1 MALNPWQVES
11 IQAFYYIKC
20 PECKFD
26 TKEESNFED
35 HAIENHPLS
44 YELFGKKSVKE
55 EEFDFV
61 SIKEEQ
67 MSDCDETENNSEQ
80 FDFHYTEMVDDS
92 DLPEIG
98 EVKKELID
106 EHFGGEDHIIPDFDE
121 KETNCDQIETVDKKD
136 LPGFI
141 DVKNWSILGV
151 SKDNASDAGNGNSA
165 NGDIDNRKNSNKK
178 PHEYYSK
185 AVLKVLKEWL
195 HKHLNNPYPSD
206 AEKLHLANKT
216 GLTVLQ
222 VNKWFYNARRRDVKS
237 LVDKSKHAKAVR
249 IVLKEWLHK
258 HLTNPYPSDGEK
270 LNLANKTGLTV
281 PQVHNWFIN
290 ARRRKFKSLIDE
302 SKQASE
308 PKNELVDEQ
317 FESEAKR
324 SRKTIKSF
332 GKNKPFSCHLCQKR
346 FLNGLNLK
354 NHILSVHE
362 GKNPYKCPY
371 CNGRFS
377 RKDNIIGFT
386 RKDNLKKH
394 IESFHEGKKSKKTQ
408 EENQIVTLENDLPG
422 IGEVKNEFIE
432 KQFQS
437 EELNNIL
444 KK

>member
-1 MALNPWQVES
+1 M
-11 IQAFYYIKC
+11 
-20 PECKFD
+20 
-26 TKEESNFED
+26 
-35 HAIENHPLS
+35 
-44 YELFGKKSVKE
+44 
-55 EEFDFV
+55 
-61 SIKEEQ
+61 
-67 MSDCDETENNSEQ
+67 
-80 FDFHYTEMVDDS
+80 
-92 DLPEIG
+92 
-98 EVKKELID
+98 
-106 EHFGGEDHIIPDFDE
+106 
-121 KETNCDQIETVDKKD
+121 
-136 LPGFI
+136 
-141 DVKNWSILGV
+141 
-151 SKDNASDAGNGNSA
+151 
-165 NGDIDNRKNSNKK
+165 
-178 PHEYYSK
+178 
-185 AVLKVLKEWL
+185 
-195 HKHLNNPYPSD
+195 
-206 AEKLHLANKT
+206 ANKT

-222 VNKWFYNARRRDVKS
+222 VDKWFYNARRRDVKS

-249 IVLKEWLHK
+249 IVLKEWLNK

-270 LNLANKTGLTV
+270 LNLADKTGLTVHQVHNWFKNARRREFKSLIDKSKQASELKNKLVDEQFDNELSNEDFVNEYHITSDFHDTEMVDEKFANDDIDCRKKKSKKTLKEWLHKHLTSPYPSDAEKLHLANKTGLTV

-290 ARRRKFKSLIDE
+290 ARRRKFKSLIDV
-302 SKQASE
+302 SKQTSE

-324 SRKTIKSF
+324 STKTNKSF

-371 CNGRFS
+371 CNGRFT

-394 IESFHEGKKSKKTQ
+394 IESFHKGKKSKKTQ